1 MSAEAASVTRPRV
14 AVTGLGII
22 CGLGRDQREFWAH
35 ATEGQ
40 SGIRSLSL
48 FDATGCLSD
57 IASQVDDLRPPDWL
71 DPICATR
78 DGL

>member
-1 MSAEAASVTRPRV
+1 MADSRV

-22 CGLGRDQREFWAH
+22 CGLGRDQREFWAR

-40 SGIRSLSL
+40 CGIRKLSL

-57 IASQVDDLRPPDWL
+57 LASQVDDPQPP
-71 DPICATR
+71 PIWPALSAGARRAPTCSA
-78 DGL
+78 